1 MLAMIRWSAV
11 AMAILSVPLT
21 GCSDRSVSIN
31 EIEQLKDLRDVHV
44 TLATQVF
51 RVGREEARIGIA
63 SGKRRRVYFA
73 VVVGDKTPR
82 RVTINGRPYRLVSGC
97 AGAGFYAETERF
109 STVSLTVETAVYD
122 KLAPDAHCE
131 G

>member
-11 AMAILSVPLT
+11 AMAILSVLLT

-31 EIEQLKDLRDVHV
+31 EIEELKDLRDVHV

-51 RVGREEARIGIA
+51 RVGDEEARIGVA
-63 SGKRRRVYFA
+63 NGVNFA

-109 STVSLTVETAVYD
+109 STVALTVETAVYD